1 MTWAVQLTGVTY
13 HRSRLTDQLPVAVI
27 SAVTGVSRASS
38 LVTDI
43 QDGYLDRLLLTPV
56 RRGTL
61 LLGLMTA
68 DFMLIVTLAVPVLVL
83 GLVLGIS
90 VPTGLLGMLV
100 FIHAWYVF
108 LAGQFDPKGHVL
120 ILPAGLRLL
129 NDILLVIILLELFR
143 TVVRFLQ
150 TEVLELEPYLSVG
163 VIACTRKILTASA
176 ELSHQQ
182 NMTETQFYQYLMDV
196 GLNVTVIIA
205 LIGAVFMIRQRPQ
218 PSPPPVAAPAR
229 AGQ

>member
-1 MTWAVQLTGVTY
+1 MGTDEPRT
-13 HRSRLTDQLPVAVI
+13 HRNDLMR
-27 SAVTGVSRASS
+27 RWCH
-38 LVTDI
+38 
-43 QDGYLDRLLLTPV
+43 YMEWLDRLGYATAGFSLL
-56 RRGTL
+56 
-61 LLGLMTA
+61 
-68 DFMLIVTLAVPVLVL
+68 I
-83 GLVLGIS
+83 
-90 VPTGLLGMLV
+90 LGMLV

-205 LIGAVFMIRQRPQ
+205 LIGAVFMIRKRPEQ
-218 PSPPPVAAPAR
+218 IPLPAAASAR
-229 AGQ
+229 VGP